1 MYGGYA
7 EYKRHMQILKEQR
20 ERIINDPEY
29 RKQLRE
35 EFGLDELFSQMTE
48 EHWRIADAKYGYKR
62 DKNLKL

>member
-29 RKQLRE
+29 RKRLRE
-35 EFGLDELFSQMTE
+35 ESGIEEIASQMTE
-48 EHWRIADAKYGYKR
+48 ELWRIADAKYGYKR
-62 DKNLKL
+62 NKS